1 MKFPPIGSSPAKPV
15 LVIRTGHAPKP
26 IRARHGDFAHWFC
39 LAARLPPS
47 RVRIVDVTAGER
59 LPPPGDVAGALITG
73 SAAMVTERAA
83 WSERTAGWI
92 RNAMDAELPMF
103 GICFGHQLMAHA
115 LGGRVDYLSGG
126 REIGTLPINFLADA
140 PLDALTEGMPAS
152 FRAHTTHE
160 QSVMEIPP
168 EATVLARSERDPN
181 HLVRYGSQA
190 YSAQFHPE
198 FNAEVMRAY
207 IRRKHADMQREGFD
221 PRQIFREVAATPV
234 ARGLF
239 RRFVHLH
246 MGQKVTA
253 PPANSIA
260 QATSHSVA

>member
-1 MKFPPIGSSPAKPV
+1 MKFPPIRLSPAKPV

-39 LAARLPPS
+39 LAARLPS
-47 RVRIVDVTAGER
+47 RQVRIIDVTAGEQ
-59 LPPPGDVAGALITG
+59 LPPPREVAGALITG
-73 SAAMVTERAA
+73 SVAMVTERAA
-83 WSERTAGWI
+83 WSELTAGWI
-92 RNAMDAELPMF
+92 RNAMDVELPMF

-126 REIGTLPINFLADA
+126 REIGTLPIRFLADA

-160 QSVMEIPP
+160 QSVVEIPRD
-168 EATVLARSERDPN
+168 ATVLARSDRDPN
-181 HLVRYGSQA
+181 HLIRYGKQA

-207 IRRKHADMQREGFD
+207 IRRKHADMQREGSD
-221 PRQIFREVAATPV
+221 PRRIFREVAATPV

-239 RRFVHLH
+239 RRFVQLH
-246 MGQKVTA
+246 MGQKTTGFHAASVPQA
-253 PPANSIA
+253 ASHGIA
-260 QATSHSVA
+260 